1 MMTVLLIC
9 NFFREETVN
18 SYGVNEFGNGYN
30 GLKEGNFANPNLT
43 WEKARKLNI
52 GIDSSSL

>member
-9 NFFREETVN
+9 NFSGGDGY

-43 WEKARKLNI
+43 WEKAR
-52 GIDSSSL
+52 S